1 MPSPPEK
8 SRPRHHV
15 WFASEQLAVT
25 IVLLVVFA
33 LAWRYGDPAR
43 RAARIESQNAATRAS
58 APSTGPQPA
67 TAPGFGRH
75 EVATRPFND
84 LREVTNSIGMTLR
97 EVPRTLGMV
106 GNADDPDGDALP
118 RIVKTDPFFIA
129 TTEVTRG
136 QWKKIL
142 GAFRDPSIYINEA
155 AANDDLP
162 VNNVDYPDAVRF
174 CKVLSAREGRNYRLP
189 TEYEWE
195 IACWGRRN
203 HAIFAARAAMKLAA
217 VVASDTYEK
226 ADAKARLVLLDT
238 ATAEA
243 INAARDDLVRL
254 GYDESR
260 GGEDAA
266 AFAAARAAIEGV
278 KARVLAALEEAPT
291 PRDGS
296 ARRSRVYDAVLPNVL
311 AELQHA
317 SYAGGPSAAAARF
330 EDNSAEAW
338 TRYGQ
343 YQATW
348 WRGRESRPKQDHPL
362 GLQDMLGGM
371 MEWTATP
378 SMPYPYAITLKDA
391 SAADVNGVVFD
402 EANIPMSRWATLD
415 ELPRF
420 AFNRTLADKTFYIV
434 RGGSFERA
442 VESCTP
448 WNRYGQLPLRT
459 RFTAHRESLGFRVVL
474 EP

>member
-1 MPSPPEK
+1 MPSSSPP
-8 SRPRHHV
+8 SPRRV
-15 WFASEQLAVT
+15 RAWFPGEQLAVT
-25 IVLLVVFA
+25 IVLLIVFA
-33 LAWRYGDPAR
+33 IAWRYGDPLG
-43 RAARIESQNAATRAS
+43 RAARDKLADAATRVTTPS
-58 APSTGPQPA
+58 IKPISSTG
-67 TAPGFGRH
+67 PGFGRH
-75 EVATRPFND
+75 EVATRPFDD

-106 GNADDPDGDALP
+106 GNMDDPDGDAP
-118 RIVKTDPFFIA
+118 QRIVKTDPFFIA
-129 TTEVTRG
+129 TTEVTRA
-136 QWKKIL
+136 QWKKII
-142 GAFRDPSIYINEA
+142 GAFSDPSIYIAEA
-155 AANDDLP
+155 AKNDELP

-203 HAIFAARAAMKLAA
+203 DEIFAARTGMKLAA
-217 VVASDTYEK
+217 VVAGDDYEK
-226 ADAKARLVLLDT
+226 ADAAGRAKLLDA
-238 ATAEA
+238 ATDAA
-243 INAARDDLVRL
+243 IAQSHDDLIRL
-254 GYDESR
+254 GYEESR
-260 GGEDAA
+260 GGEDVAE
-266 AFAAARAAIEGV
+266 FVSARAAIENV
-278 KARVLAALEEAPT
+278 KNRVISWIDESPV
-291 PRDGS
+291 PKDGS
-296 ARRSRVYDAVLPNVL
+296 ARRSRVYDTILPNVIT
-311 AELQHA
+311 ELQHA
-317 SYAGGPSAAAARF
+317 SYAGGDNAAAARF

-348 WRGRESRPKQDHPL
+348 WRGRENRPPQQQPL

-378 SMPYPYAITLKDA
+378 TMPYPYSMTLKDA
-391 SAADVNGVVFD
+391 SGNEINQIVFD
-402 EANIPMSRWATLD
+402 EANIPMSRWATLE

-420 AFNRTLADKTFYIV
+420 SANRTLADKTFYIV

>member
-1 MPSPPEK
+1 MPAPKEKPP
-8 SRPRHHV
+8 RRIHT
-15 WFASEQLAVT
+15 WFAGEQLVVT
-25 IVLLVVFA
+25 IVLLIVFA

-43 RAARIESQNAATRAS
+43 RAARTEVQSEAARVTDS
-58 APSTGPQPA
+58 STAPQPA

-84 LREVTNSIGMTLR
+84 LREVTNSVGMTLR

-106 GNADDPDGDALP
+106 GNAHDPDGDAP
-118 RIVKTDPFFIA
+118 RRIVKTDPFFIA

-136 QWKKIL
+136 QWKRIL
-142 GAFRDPSIYINEA
+142 GAFRDPSIYINET

-203 HAIFAARAAMKLAA
+203 DAIFAARATSRLAA
-217 VVASDTYEK
+217 LVPSDPLTMMTSTELRGRMTLA
-226 ADAKARLVLLDT
+226 ADGAMN
-238 ATAEA
+238 E
-243 INAARDDLVRL
+243 ARDDLIRL
-254 GYDESR
+254 GYKELGDDE
-260 GGEDAA
+260 DQK
-266 AFAAARAAIEGV
+266 AFFSARMAI
-278 KARVLAALEEAPT
+278 ARVRDRVHALMDKSSNTAT
-291 PRDGS
+291 LK
-296 ARRSRVYDAVLPNVL
+296 SRIYDELLPAIL
-311 AELQHA
+311 TELQTA
-317 SYAGGPSAAAARF
+317 SYAGGPNAAAARF
-330 EDNSAEAW
+330 EDSSAEAW

-348 WRGRESRPKQDHPL
+348 WRGRESRTKQVHPL
-362 GLQDMLGGM
+362 GLQDMLGSV

-391 SAADVNGVVFD
+391 SAADVNGIVFD
-402 EANIPMSRWATLD
+402 EANIPMSRWATLE

-420 AFNRTLADKTFYIV
+420 AFNKTLADKTFYIV